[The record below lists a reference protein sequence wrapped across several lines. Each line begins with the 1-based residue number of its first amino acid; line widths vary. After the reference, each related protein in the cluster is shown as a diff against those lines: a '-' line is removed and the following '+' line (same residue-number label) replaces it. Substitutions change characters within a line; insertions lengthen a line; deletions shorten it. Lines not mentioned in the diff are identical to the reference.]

1 MIWEEELLW
10 RYCYCDIF
18 ETTDTEHQPKLEKG
32 RERERERAG
41 KREKEKDTIENN
53 IK

>member
-10 RYCYCDIF
+10 RYCYCDIS

-32 RERERERAG
+32 RERERG
-41 KREKEKDTIENN
+41 GEKERERRIQ
-53 IK
+53 